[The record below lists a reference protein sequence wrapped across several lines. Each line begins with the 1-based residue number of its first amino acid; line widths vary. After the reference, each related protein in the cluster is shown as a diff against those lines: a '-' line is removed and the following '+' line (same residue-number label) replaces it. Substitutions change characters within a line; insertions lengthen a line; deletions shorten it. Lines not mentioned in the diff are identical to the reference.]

1 MINGEFA
8 KMPTPK
14 YKRVLVKLS
23 GEALMGDRGFGI
35 SPEMLNYL
43 SAEIRSVYDLGVQIA
58 LVVGGGNIF
67 RGVAA
72 SSYGMDRTPADHIGM
87 LATVIN
93 SIALQDVLEKRGV
106 QTRVQT
112 AIEMSA
118 LAEPYIL
125 RRAIRHLE
133 KGRVVIF
140 AAGTG
145 NPYFTTDTAAALRAQ
160 EIRADVLMKATKVD
174 GIYDA
179 DPMTDRKA
187 RKLDSVSYLQVLKG
201 QLKVMD
207 STAISLA
214 MDNRL
219 PVIVFNF
226 KVKGNLRRVVCGE
239 NVGSCVKEASDG
251 D

>member
-1 MINGEFA
+1 
-8 KMPTPK
+8 MPAPK

-23 GEALMGDRGFGI
+23 GEVLMGDRGFGI
-35 SPEMLNYL
+35 SPDMLDYL
-43 SAEIRSVYDLGVQIA
+43 SEEIRSVYDLGIQIA
-58 LVVGGGNIF
+58 VVVGGGNIF

-72 SSYGMDRTPADHIGM
+72 SSYGMDRTSADHIGM

-93 SIALQDVLEKRGV
+93 SIALQDALEKRGI

-112 AIEMSA
+112 AIRMA
-118 LAEPYIL
+118 AVAEPYIM

-140 AAGTG
+140 GAGTG

-160 EIRADVLMKATKVD
+160 EIRAEVLVKATKVD
-174 GIYDA
+174 GIFDA
-179 DPMTDRKA
+179 DPLIDLQAKKIDNLT
-187 RKLDSVSYLQVLKG
+187 YLEVLKR

-207 STAISLA
+207 ATAISLA
-214 MDNRL
+214 MDNKL
-219 PVIVFNF
+219 PVIVFNL

-239 NVGSCVKEASDG
+239 NVGTCVREG
-251 D
+251 

>member
-1 MINGEFA
+1 
-8 KMPTPK
+8 MPSPK
-14 YKRVLVKLS
+14 YKRILVKLS
-23 GEALMGDRGFGI
+23 GEALMGDQSYGI
-35 SPEMLNYL
+35 SPEMIDYL
-43 SAEIRSVYDLGVQIA
+43 AGEVRSVYDLGIQIA

-72 SSYGMDRTPADHIGM
+72 SSYGLDRTSADHIGM

-93 SIALQDVLEKRGV
+93 SIALQDALEKRGV

-112 AIEMSA
+112 AIEMCA
-118 LAEPYIL
+118 VAEPYIL

-133 KGRVVIF
+133 KGRTVIF

-160 EIRADVLMKATKVD
+160 EIDAEVLLKATKVD

-179 DPMTDRKA
+179 DPVVNA
-187 RKLDSVSYLQVLKG
+187 RAKKIDNVTYLEVLKR

-214 MDNRL
+214 MDNGL
-219 PVIVFNF
+219 PVIVFNLR
-226 KVKGNLRRVVCGE
+226 VKGNLRRVVCGE
-239 NVGSCVKEASDG
+239 NVGTRIKESSED

>member
-1 MINGEFA
+1 
-8 KMPTPK
+8 MPAPK

-23 GEALMGDRGFGI
+23 GEVLMGDRGFGI
-35 SPEMLNYL
+35 SPDMLDYL
-43 SAEIRSVYDLGVQIA
+43 SEEIRSVYDLGIQIA
-58 LVVGGGNIF
+58 VVVGGGNIF

-72 SSYGMDRTPADHIGM
+72 SSYGMDRTSADHIGM

-93 SIALQDVLEKRGV
+93 SIALQDALEKRGI

-112 AIEMSA
+112 AIGMA
-118 LAEPYIL
+118 AVAEPYIM

-140 AAGTG
+140 GAGTG

-160 EIRADVLMKATKVD
+160 EIRAEVLVKATKVD
-174 GIYDA
+174 GVFDA
-179 DPMTDRKA
+179 DPLIDPEAKKIDNLT
-187 RKLDSVSYLQVLKG
+187 YLEVLKR

-207 STAISLA
+207 ATAISLA

-219 PVIVFNF
+219 PVIVFNL

-239 NVGSCVKEASDG
+239 NVGTCVREG
-251 D
+251 